1 MRMNTPAVVNPR
13 VRVIPAKVET
23 NSDGGNPEGQKKK
36 IAVYA
41 RVSTFEEDIRLSV
54 APPWYTNYCPLLST
68 LVVVG
73 HIGGFG
79 IIHRD
84 LSRAVIIYINLFFT
98 TILGIAKIVIVFL
111 APIESWGSHSNAPPA
126 SKGGPDS

>member
-41 RVSTFEEDIRLSV
+41 RVSTFEEEQQSSQELQESYFTEMIANNENWELYKVYASTIGSSFLGTSETFSV
-54 APPWYTNYCPLLST
+54 
-68 LVVVG
+68 
-73 HIGGFG
+73 
-79 IIHRD
+79 
-84 LSRAVIIYINLFFT
+84 
-98 TILGIAKIVIVFL
+98 
-111 APIESWGSHSNAPPA
+111 
-126 SKGGPDS
+126 